1 MMQSKIYWM
10 MGGSGSGKSVAAAVM
25 REIGLYVIDAD
36 KVSHSVLKKGGAAYS
51 EVLESFGSPFLGE
64 DGEFDRKALGKAVF
78 SDAAKL
84 EILNKI
90 THKHI
95 KEEILRL
102 SGGKET
108 VIIDAPLPPD
118 DFLEIDHL
126 LYILA
131 PPKVRIKR
139 IAQRDNIS
147 EEYAALRLENQ
158 KHIDEYIVNA
168 DTIIENDGD
177 IEKFKAKIKNWCE
190 YEKII

>member
-1 MMQSKIYWM
+1 MMQNKIYWM
-10 MGGSGSGKSVAAAVM
+10 MGGSGSGKSTAAAVM
-25 REIGLYVIDAD
+25 RELGVYVIDAD
-36 KVSHSVLKKGGAAYS
+36 EVSHGVLLKGGAAYD
-51 EVLESFGSPFLGE
+51 EVLQNFGTAFLGE
-64 DGEFDRKALGKAVF
+64 NGEIDRKALGKEVF
-78 SDAAKL
+78 SCSEKL

-95 KEEILRL
+95 KNEILRL
-102 SGGKET
+102 CGERET

-118 DFLEIDHL
+118 EFMEINHL

-131 PPKVRIKR
+131 PPAVRIKR
-139 IAQRDNIS
+139 IAERDSIS

-158 KHIDEYIVNA
+158 NDIDEYIVNA

>member
-10 MGGSGSGKSVAAAVM
+10 MGGSGSGKSVAADVM
-25 REIGLYVIDAD
+25 RNLGLYVIDAD
-36 KVSHSVLKKGGAAYS
+36 KVSHSILKKGTAAFS
-51 EVLESFGSPFLGE
+51 EVLESFGSSFLRE
-64 DGEFDRKALGKAVF
+64 DGELDRKALGKAVF
-78 SDAAKL
+78 SDRSKL
-84 EILNKI
+84 EILNEI

-102 SGGKET
+102 CNGKET

-118 DFLEIDHL
+118 AFLETDHI

-131 PPKVRIKR
+131 PPKVRIER